1 MVTVGTDVGGAQVT
15 WILLTW
21 SSVSLS
27 QGSGILGLLITDK
40 ERRLGAEVTP
50 AAMVMGRG
58 GLLAPVFSLI
68 SGDESVL
75 GLDLLRVETPESLE
89 LRVEEGNSELVSRI
103 PGQI

>member
-1 MVTVGTDVGGAQVT
+1 MTVGTDAGAQVT
-15 WILLTW
+15 WILLTC
-21 SSVSLS
+21 SSVSVS
-27 QGSGILGLLITDK
+27 HGSGILGLLITDK

-58 GLLAPVFSLI
+58 GLGPVFSLI
-68 SGDESVL
+68 SGEESVL
-75 GLDLLRVETPESLE
+75 GLDLLKVDTPESLE